1 MVWKKKKKKEN
12 PPTSSHSFHQLA
24 LTPER
29 LVTFTQVFTRTYI
42 RVAPFPS
49 LSLCVLS
56 KTAENEVKKKKSKST
71 RHFKVDEAG
80 NIAQSVQPIYMWE
93 DMK

>member
-1 MVWKKKKKKEN
+1 MEKKKRK
-12 PPTSSHSFHQLA
+12 PPHFI
-24 LTPER
+24 P
-29 LVTFTQVFTRTYI
+29 F
-42 RVAPFPS
+42 FPS
-49 LSLCVLS
+49 ISFDTREACYFHTGIHTHIYTCCSLPFSLSVCVLS